1 MSFLAVQTLLQLTAI
16 IYCKKIFVDSDEDV
30 RLARR
35 VLRDL
40 ESRGLP
46 LEIVL
51 DHHLKVSKVAYER
64 HILPTKQV
72 ADIIL
77 PGASNQAG
85 VELVAQGVM
94 DDLRSGR
101 KSGAGATGAAGLPN
115 VLSEADLT
123 MGMPEYYETV

>member
-1 MSFLAVQTLLQLTAI
+1 MEV
-16 IYCKKIFVDSDEDV
+16 
-30 RLARR
+30 
-35 VLRDL
+35 
-40 ESRGLP
+40 RGLP
-46 LEIVL
+46 LEMVL
-51 DHHLKVSKVAYER
+51 DHHVKVSKAAYER

-77 PGASNQAG
+77 PGASIQAG

-94 DDLRSGR
+94 DDFRSGR
-101 KSGAGATGAAGLPN
+101 KTGVGATGAAGLPN

>member
-1 MSFLAVQTLLQLTAI
+1 MSFLAVRALLQLTDCH
-16 IYCKKIFVDSDEDV
+16 CKKVFVDSDADV

-46 LEIVL
+46 LEMVL

-77 PGASNQAG
+77 PGASI
-85 VELVAQGVM
+85 
-94 DDLRSGR
+94 
-101 KSGAGATGAAGLPN
+101 
-115 VLSEADLT
+115 
-123 MGMPEYYETV
+123 